1 MGDVLKVVN
10 VNKKFDKDY
19 VLRNISFDLKEG
31 EILGLVG
38 PNGAGK
44 TTLMRIIVGLIKKHG
59 GDIFFCVDK
68 NKIKR
73 DEKLLGCM
81 IETPKFYSYM
91 NAYQNLKFFS
101 GLSGKVDRKE
111 INNMLSFVGLSGET
125 KKKVKKYSL
134 GMKQRLGMALAF
146 LNHPKI
152 LILDEPTN
160 GIDPDGIKKIRDYLK
175 KLAEQENVSV
185 LISGHIL
192 AEIEKVCDRVV
203 ILKKGKVTEIVDMK
217 EKNFD
222 DKIFAFETDEMD
234 EFMDLLKQKNIV
246 IEDIKNNLIKVRL
259 QKENLMKFIK
269 DLVLKDIN
277 FYSVY
282 EVKND
287 LEQKFLNSTGG
298 DANV

>member
-111 INNMLSFVGLSGET
+111 INNML
-125 KKKVKKYSL
+125 
-134 GMKQRLGMALAF
+134 
-146 LNHPKI
+146 
-152 LILDEPTN
+152 DEPTN
-160 GIDPDGIKKIRDYLK
+160 GIDPDGITKIRDYLK

-203 ILKKGKVTEIVDMK
+203 ILKKGKVTEIVDMQ

-287 LEQKFLNSTGG
+287 LEQKFLNSNGG
-298 DANV
+298 DENV

>member
-1 MGDVLKVVN
+1 MSDVLKVVN

-175 KLAEQENVSV
+175 KLAESDINLQVKNVQEIYLDYYIINSNVFHLNIESCICNLDMTPMEKWTQYDTQMYERIYQG
-185 LISGHIL
+185 LISACLSNRAIL
-192 AEIEKVCDRVV
+192 PNCSW
-203 ILKKGKVTEIVDMK
+203 
-217 EKNFD
+217 
-222 DKIFAFETDEMD
+222 
-234 EFMDLLKQKNIV
+234 Q
-246 IEDIKNNLIKVRL
+246 
-259 QKENLMKFIK
+259 
-269 DLVLKDIN
+269 
-277 FYSVY
+277 
-282 EVKND
+282 
-287 LEQKFLNSTGG
+287 
-298 DANV
+298 

>member
-1 MGDVLKVVN
+1 M
-10 VNKKFDKDY
+10 
-19 VLRNISFDLKEG
+19 
-31 EILGLVG
+31 
-38 PNGAGK
+38 
-44 TTLMRIIVGLIKKHG
+44 T
-59 GDIFFCVDK
+59 
-68 NKIKR
+68 
-73 DEKLLGCM
+73 
-81 IETPKFYSYM
+81 
-91 NAYQNLKFFS
+91 
-101 GLSGKVDRKE
+101 
-111 INNMLSFVGLSGET
+111 GET

-160 GIDPDGIKKIRDYLK
+160 GIDPDGIKKIRVYLK

-203 ILKKGKVTEIVDMK
+203 ILKKGKITEIVDMQ

-259 QKENLMKFIK
+259 QKEKLMRFIK

-282 EVKND
+282 EVQND

-298 DANV
+298 DENV